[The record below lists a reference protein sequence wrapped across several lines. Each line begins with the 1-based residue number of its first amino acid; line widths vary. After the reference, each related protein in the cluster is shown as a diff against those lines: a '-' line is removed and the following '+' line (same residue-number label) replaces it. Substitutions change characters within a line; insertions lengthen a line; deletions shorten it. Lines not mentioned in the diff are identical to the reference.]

1 MSDSTSRFIQMWRGI
16 AVALVVLYH
25 YLSRVPHEA
34 FGSPSPPLL
43 QLQIGKVGVLIFF
56 IISGYLITK
65 SLVKTP
71 DVAAFYAKRVA
82 RIWPL
87 FIVAAVTVFIFI
99 QFMQPPVVLG
109 EHDFFEKQPT
119 FLDLIGNLFFLE
131 DLGFTWVDGAY
142 WSIVVELKFYLFIGL
157 FAVVFKER
165 FIPVFC
171 AAAVV
176 VASVDLAILLI
187 DRAPGVPLDFN
198 SSAHLRIL
206 SKALHGLLISQ
217 YLPFFAI
224 GVALAGKV
232 QDGVLNALIALAVAF
247 SIMAINDDAFVFDQN
262 VQFLAILALALFAD
276 KILFRNAIIV
286 WVGDYSYSI
295 YLFHQ
300 VIGLAFIKLFTP
312 LIGINFA
319 ILAAL
324 AIIVSVAWIASNLF
338 EMRYR
343 HQVAAVLYLAF
354 SLVRLNRLTFDFAS
368 VDNLPSRALS
378 Q

>member
-1 MSDSTSRFIQMWRGI
+1 MNDSTSRFIQMWRGI

-34 FGSPSPPLL
+34 FGSSSPPLL

-56 IISGYLITK
+56 IISGYLITN
-65 SLVKTP
+65 SLVKTS

-87 FIVAAVTVFIFI
+87 FIVAAITVFIFI
-99 QFMQPPVVLG
+99 QFLQPPVVLG
-109 EHDFFEKQPT
+109 QHDFFEKQPT
-119 FLDLIGNLFFLE
+119 FFDLIGNLFFLE

-142 WSIVVELKFYLFIGL
+142 WSIVVELKFYLMIGL
-157 FAVVFKER
+157 FAVAFKER
-165 FIPVFC
+165 FIPAFC
-171 AAAVV
+171 SVAVV
-176 VASVDLAILLI
+176 VASADLAILLI
-187 DRAPGVPLDFN
+187 DRAPGVPLDFD
-198 SSAHLRIL
+198 SSAHLRVL

-247 SIMAINDDAFVFDQN
+247 SVIAINSDAFVFEQN
-262 VQFLAILALALFAD
+262 VQFLAILALVLFAD
-276 KILFRNAIIV
+276 KLLCRNAIIV
-286 WVGDYSYSI
+286 WVGNYSYSI

-300 VIGLAFIKLFTP
+300 VIGLAIMGLLTP
-312 LIGINFA
+312 IIGINFA
-319 ILAAL
+319 IAVAL
-324 AIIVSVAWIASNLF
+324 VIVVSIAWIASNVF

-343 HQVAAVLYLAF
+343 HRVAGLLYRAF
-354 SLVRLNRLTFDFAS
+354 SLLRLNRLTFNFPVAEN
-368 VDNLPSRALS
+368 VRG
-378 Q
+378 